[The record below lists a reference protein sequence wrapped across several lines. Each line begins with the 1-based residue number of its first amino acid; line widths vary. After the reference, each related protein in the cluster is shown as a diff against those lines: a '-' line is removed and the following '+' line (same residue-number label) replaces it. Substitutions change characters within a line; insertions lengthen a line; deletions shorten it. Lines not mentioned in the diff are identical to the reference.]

1 MEGLANEGL
10 VQSGRP
16 GARTIPDLRPWYVLR
31 AVPGLGDAAACRLV
45 QAIGGPDAVL
55 QASQDALVQAGGI
68 SPALAKAVRQGPGA
82 ETLRA
87 IDRELA
93 ALERMPVHVL
103 TFLDPDYPA
112 RLKTIHD
119 PPPLLSVSGELRA
132 ADSHAV
138 AVVGTRNATPAGRLV
153 AERLGKGLA
162 EAGLTVVSGLARGI
176 DAVAHRSALEAG
188 GRTIAVLGCGIDRTY
203 PSEHQALRRK
213 IEEGGAVLSELAL
226 GAYPHAYHFPK
237 RNRIISGLSFGVV
250 VVEAAPQSGSLI
262 TARLAAEQGR
272 DVFAVPGSV
281 QSEQSRGTNG
291 LIKQGAKLV
300 ETVQDVLD
308 ELVPQF
314 EPGVRE
320 RLRDRHAAL
329 TGLVESGRR
338 TLEGD
343 EAMLYAALPAEPVH
357 IDELIAKTSLPAS
370 SVSGLLLSL
379 ELKGAI
385 RQLPG
390 QFCIR
395 V

>member
-1 MEGLANEGL
+1 MAL
-10 VQSGRP
+10 QSAGKTDKQA
-16 GARTIPDLRPWYVLR
+16 GDLLRPWFVLR
-31 AVPGLGDAAACRLV
+31 AVPGLGDATACRLV
-45 QAIGGPDAVL
+45 QAFGGPDAVL
-55 QASQDALVQAGGI
+55 RASQDALMQAGGI
-68 SPALAKAVRQGPGA
+68 SPALARAIRQGPSA
-82 ETLRA
+82 DALRS
-87 IDRELA
+87 IDVELT
-93 ALERMPVHVL
+93 ALERMPVRVL

-112 RLKTIHD
+112 RLKTIPD
-119 PPPLLSVSGELRA
+119 PPPLLSVSGALRA

-138 AVVGTRNATPAGRLV
+138 AVVGTRDATPAGRLV
-153 AERLGKGLA
+153 AERLSKGLA

-213 IEEGGAVLSELAL
+213 IEEGGAVLSELPL

-272 DVFAVPGSV
+272 EVFAVPGSV

-300 ETVQDVLD
+300 ETVPDVLD

-314 EPGVRE
+314 EPSFRE
-320 RLRDRHAAL
+320 RMRDRHAAL
-329 TGLVESGRR
+329 TGLVQSSGRS
-338 TLEGD
+338 LEGD
-343 EAMLYAALPAEPVH
+343 EAALYAALPAEPVH
-357 IDELIAKTSLPAS
+357 IDELIAKTGLPAAA
-370 SVSGLLLSL
+370 VSGLLLSL

-390 QFCIR
+390 KSCLR

>member
-1 MEGLANEGL
+1 MAQ
-10 VQSGRP
+10 QSSEKT
-16 GARTIPDLRPWYVLR
+16 ARRSGDSLRPWYVLR
-31 AVPGLGDAAACRLV
+31 AVPGLGDATACRLV
-45 QAIGGPDAVL
+45 QALGGPDAVL
-55 QASQDALVQAGGI
+55 QASQDELTQTGGI
-68 SPALAKAVRQGPGA
+68 SPALAKAIRQGPGA
-82 ETLRA
+82 EALRS
-87 IDRELA
+87 IDRELT
-93 ALERMPVHVL
+93 ALERMPVRVL

-119 PPPLLSVSGELRA
+119 PPTLLSVSGALRA

-138 AVVGTRNATPAGRLV
+138 AVVGTRDATPAGRLV
-153 AERLGKGLA
+153 AERLSKGLA

-203 PSEHQALRRK
+203 PSEHLTLRRK

-262 TARLAAEQGR
+262 TARLAADQGR

-300 ETVQDVLD
+300 ETVRDVLD
-308 ELVPQF
+308 ELAPQF
-314 EPGVRE
+314 EPGFRE
-320 RLRDRHAAL
+320 CMQDRHAAL
-329 TGLVESGRR
+329 TGLVQSGRR
-338 TLEGD
+338 SLEGD

-357 IDELIAKTSLPAS
+357 IDELIAKTGLPAS

-390 QFCIR
+390 RSCIR